1 MIAKIHVEKIVS
13 IEKFLLYLKL
23 SIMLF
28 GMRFRLNHSIKASN
42 FFFVINLQHFGN
54 MVLSLNFAASP
65 SMGLLK

>member
-1 MIAKIHVEKIVS
+1 MIAKIHVEKIVT
-13 IEKFLLYLKL
+13 IEKILLYLRL

-28 GMRFRLNHSIKASN
+28 RMRIRLNHPIKASN

-54 MVLSLNFAASP
+54 MVLSLNFSTSP

>member
-1 MIAKIHVEKIVS
+1 VIAKIHVEKLVS
-13 IEKFLLYLKL
+13 IEKYLLHLSL

-42 FFFVINLQHFGN
+42 FFIVINLQHFGN
-54 MVLSLNFAASP
+54 MVLSLNFDAGP